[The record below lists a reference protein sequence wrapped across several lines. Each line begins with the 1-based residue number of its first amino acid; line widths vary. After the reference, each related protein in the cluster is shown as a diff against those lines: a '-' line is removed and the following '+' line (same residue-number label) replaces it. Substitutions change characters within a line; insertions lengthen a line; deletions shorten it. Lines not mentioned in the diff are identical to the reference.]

1 MGRVRFLLLVFDILF
16 TLGSLVALRS
26 EDDNAMD
33 IDSGSRK
40 EKGTDDLEQYKLDEY
55 DDEAKSSSM
64 IIAH

>member
-1 MGRVRFLLLVFDILF
+1 M
-16 TLGSLVALRS
+16 ALRS